1 MEKTITIKQA
11 RVGAGLS
18 QTKTAELLGI
28 AINTYV
34 KYEKHIVPFRIDKAM
49 HFCEITKTSVEDI
62 EW

>member
-1 MEKTITIKQA
+1 MEKTISIKQA

-18 QTKTAELLGI
+18 QKETAELLGI

-34 KYEKHIVPFRIDKAM
+34 KYEKHIVPFRIDRAM
-49 HFCEITKTSVEDI
+49 NFCKITKTTVDDI